1 MGIVMPLVVPLS
13 WAVLAANDMA
23 GDPAHMHLFYSAI
36 AAVLAGAVWGDHC
49 SPISDTTILSSL
61 ASGCDHIDH
70 VRTQI
75 PYAGLAGLVALS
87 AGTLLVAY
95 VYPWWVGML
104 VGLAVLAAWLWL
116 VGRPVEIA
124 EAVPAAERPVQPAE

>member
-1 MGIVMPLVVPLS
+1 
-13 WAVLAANDMA
+13 
-23 GDPAHMHLFYSAI
+23 
-36 AAVLAGAVWGDHC
+36 
-49 SPISDTTILSSL
+49 
-61 ASGCDHIDH
+61 

-116 VGRPVEIA
+116 VGRPVEIG
-124 EAVPAAERPVQPAE
+124 EAVPAAELPPVQPAE